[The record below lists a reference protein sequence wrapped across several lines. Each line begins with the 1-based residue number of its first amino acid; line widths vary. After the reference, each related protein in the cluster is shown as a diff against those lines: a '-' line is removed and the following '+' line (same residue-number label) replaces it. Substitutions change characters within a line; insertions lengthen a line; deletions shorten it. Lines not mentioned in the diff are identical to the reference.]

1 MACFAASL
9 PLEAKLLCLV
19 RQRSPMDTA
28 VKTRGAQ
35 PVSVKE
41 RQDLRAWIAQL
52 RAAGELADIK
62 GAEHEREI
70 GGIVEIYQRRIGNQ
84 AVLFDDIP
92 GYPRGHRILA
102 NILTSVRRINI
113 TLGLNPEASPTDLV
127 HYWRRY
133 MKAAR
138 AIPPAKVTNGPVMEN
153 VLIGQD
159 IDIFKIPVPRWH
171 EHDGGYYIGTG
182 DMVIMRDP
190 DTGWIN
196 YGAYRVQAQS
206 RSAAT
211 VMCSKGKHGD
221 LIRRRY
227 HERGEPCPIAVV
239 CGMHPAL
246 FMIAGLE
253 IPYGANEFDAA
264 GGLIGEPV
272 EVIEGPRT
280 GLPIPAHAEIA
291 FEGFIHPDDL
301 LDEGPLGEWTGYY
314 AGGLKQE
321 PAIRI
326 ETLMHRDDPI
336 LLGAIPGIPPDDDS
350 FYRGTY
356 RSGAVWNQL
365 EAAGVPE
372 VKGVWAHA
380 AGGSRLWLTVAI
392 KQQYAGHAK
401 QAGLIASQCHA
412 GAYANRFV
420 VVVDD
425 DIDPSDMDKVVWAMC
440 TRFDPREGMETLRG
454 CWSTALDPMAYGPDD
469 PRNARVVIDACKP
482 FKRRDSFP
490 REVRVSKEL
499 EELVRKK
506 FSEMLPR

>member
-1 MACFAASL
+1 MLRYTAG
-9 PLEAKLLCLV
+9 
-19 RQRSPMDTA
+19 MDTP
-28 VKTRGAQ
+28 VKTRPAKQ
-35 PVSVKE
+35 NTINE

-52 RAAGELADIK
+52 RAAGELQDIA
-62 GAEHEREI
+62 GAEREKEI
-70 GGIVEIYQRRIGNQ
+70 GGIVDIYQRQIGNK
-84 AVLFDDIP
+84 AVLFDDVP

-102 NILTSVRRINI
+102 NILTSIPRINI
-113 TLGLNPEASPTDLV
+113 TLGLPPDASAIDLV

-133 MKAAR
+133 MKE
-138 AIPPAKVTNGPVMEN
+138 AKVHAPVTVKTGPVMEN
-153 VLIGQD
+153 VHTGKD

-196 YGAYRVQAQS
+196 YGAYRVQAHD
-206 RSAAT
+206 RNVAT

-221 LIRRRY
+221 LIKRRY

-253 IPYGANEFDAA
+253 IPYGRNEYDAA

-272 EVIEGPRT
+272 EVIAGPRT

-291 FEGFIHPDDL
+291 FEGFIHPNDL

-314 AGGLKQE
+314 AGGLKKE

-326 ETLMHRDDPI
+326 ETFMHRDDPI

-425 DIDPSDMDKVVWAMC
+425 DIDPADMDKVVWAMC
-440 TRFDPREGMETLRG
+440 TRFDPREGMETL
-454 CWSTALDPMAYGPDD
+454 
-469 PRNARVVIDACKP
+469 ARLLVDRARSDGLWHRRSAQRP
-482 FKRRDSFP
+482 RRDRRLHAVPAP
-490 REVRVSKEL
+490 RYVPHRGAGQ
-499 EELVRKK
+499 
-506 FSEMLPR
+506 